1 MARAVTVVPVAQRVL
16 TPTAHALP
24 QAPVRRV
31 RLRVGRRQA
40 VVPDVLEFCWRMVA
54 QGTGAADA
62 DLELTEVPVRVRCRS
77 CGAEGEVDGGTLACP
92 GCGATRVEAVAGDE
106 LDVVEIELAG
116 GEVRRNPALAAAA
129 VEGP

>member
-1 MARAVTVVPVAQRVL
+1 MHEMGLCEAVLSVVRDVSDD
-16 TPTAHALP
+16 
-24 QAPVRRV
+24 APVRRV